1 MRCRVHKAGNR
12 QPVSLTTASPPT
24 FPAKGLISDQN
35 TGGAMLKLM
44 TVLSLLGLGAILSG
58 CNSTDALIPRADVG
72 DASFQSPPVTQAD
85 LDSMSDTP
93 AVAGNRQP
101 GDSGQSAAFSDP
113 APANN
118 DGQTAITQGTY
129 TDPAGSLDAQAQQLA
144 DGGGTANLSAEQPAA
159 REQTRQ
165 TQQQAALS
173 PAAGT
178 ATIRFLPII
187 GAPVEAVTPLSKQL
201 GAEARAKGLTI
212 KSSADPDSDHILKGY
227 FSALSNGG
235 KTTVTYVWDVLDGS
249 GNRLHRIQGQ
259 DEVEG
264 SAANPWGAV
273 PASAMQ
279 QIAAETMNQYMSWRQ
294 SSGI

>member
-1 MRCRVHKAGNR
+1 
-12 QPVSLTTASPPT
+12 
-24 FPAKGLISDQN
+24 
-35 TGGAMLKLM
+35 MLKLV
-44 TVLSLLGLGAILSG
+44 TVLSLLGLGAVLTG

-93 AVAGNRQP
+93 EVAASSRTVN
-101 GDSGQSAAFSDP
+101 SGQSTAFADP
-113 APANN
+113 APISN
-118 DGQTAITQGTY
+118 DGQEAIAQGTY
-129 TDPAGSLDAQAQQLA
+129 VNPAGTLDAQAQELA
-144 DGGGTANLSAEQPAA
+144 DTGDGGLAAEQPVA
-159 REQTRQ
+159 RRQVAQ
-165 TQQQAALS
+165 TQEQASLS
-173 PAAGT
+173 PSAG
-178 ATIRFLPII
+178 AGTIRFLPII

-212 KSSADPDSDHILKGY
+212 KSSADPNSDHILKGY
-227 FSALSNGG
+227 FSALNNGG

-264 SAANPWGAV
+264 SSSDPWGAV
-273 PASAMQ
+273 PASTMQ
-279 QIAAETMNQYMSWRQ
+279 QIAAQTMNEYMSWRR